1 MGTNHWVTVRRR
13 VCGPRSPRRAR
24 GWESC
29 VLKVSFID
37 EETRQEA
44 TVEEHL
50 RTCRPFSMVTTQPSQ
65 DFWGVTRGGPD
76 RWTYNSRS
84 RGNAS
89 VTTCS
94 KTSSSLGSSR
104 HSLGQYKTN
113 SSIPTAR

>member
-1 MGTNHWVTVRRR
+1 M
-13 VCGPRSPRRAR
+13 
-24 GWESC
+24 
-29 VLKVSFID
+29 LKVSFID